1 MYIFYCVF
9 MSTVM
14 SLIYEFSGLN
24 GIKPA
29 NVFLSFLLFLFIN
42 MTITSPNV
50 RYKRRI
56 VIFYF
61 IITILAICNAAK
73 VRFQLAEI
81 SFFDVKLAK
90 AAGDI
95 AGLFLDKIPYT
106 QIAIILVTFIVIFIF
121 SLKYTLIFDNY
132 KFSKEIYQQYE
143 IEERWAQVDGIFSPI
158 FVRIIPFLLLISF
171 FIFTSAISK
180 FMSTSSF
187 GNLLISGKSMA
198 ENYYLETFVDKK
210 DVIAGLIRKIKKDEL
225 SKVDANDPLLKG
237 YPFNKQTN
245 MDVVV
250 IQSET
255 FFDILKYQDK
265 LEKNGL
271 VIHDDTITQYFRQY
285 QNEGISGQLYVPT
298 VGGGTVNTE
307 YEVLTGYGAKYFSKG
322 SIVFTSVLKDATN
335 SLPAYMKK
343 YVGNMKTMAIHNH
356 NADYWDR
363 DRVYPL
369 LDIDEFVDIT
379 QFTPEEQADLV
390 GAWMSDKTIFDM
402 TIRLLEKNPS
412 TNNFILPVTVQNH
425 GPFLGVKGSPIEVDN
440 VTQKDGWEIRN
451 YVANIKYS
459 DEQLKIFMDYINSRT
474 KPTMIVFYGDH
485 KPDPNYDMFKNS
497 PYYNENERIN
507 VFSTDY
513 FVWFNNAVQDPKLL
527 ALKGTKENISSASLN
542 RYIQMLLGDDSPVS
556 MYIYNYEKNP
566 ENYYNKNVIS
576 GVEDSLYRQI
586 STRFINNLIDYAKL
600 ENTENK

>member
-9 MSTVM
+9 MSFVM

-29 NVFLSFLLFLFIN
+29 NVFLSFLLFMLIN
-42 MTITSPNV
+42 LIITNPNV

-56 VIFYF
+56 TIFYF
-61 IITILAICNAAK
+61 IVTVLAICNAAK

-81 SFFDVKLAK
+81 SFCDVKLAK

-106 QIAIILVTFIVIFIF
+106 QIGIILVTFIVVFIF
-121 SLKYTLIFDNY
+121 SMKYTLIFDNY
-132 KFSKEIYQQYE
+132 KFSKETYEQCE
-143 IEERWAQVDGIFSPI
+143 IEERWEQVDGFFSPI
-158 FVRIIPFLLLISF
+158 FVRIIALLFLIAF
-171 FIFTSAISK
+171 FIFTASISK
-180 FMSTSSF
+180 VMSTSSF

-198 ENYYLETFVDKK
+198 ENYYLEKFVDKK
-210 DVIAGLIRKIKKDEL
+210 DAAALLIKKIKKDEL
-225 SKVDANDPLLKG
+225 SKVDVNDPLLKG
-237 YPFNKQTN
+237 YPYNKQTN
-245 MDVVV
+245 IDVIV

-255 FFDILKYQDK
+255 FFDIAKYQDK
-265 LEKNGL
+265 LEKNGI
-271 VIHDDTITQYFRQY
+271 VIHDDTITKYFRQY
-285 QNEGISGQLYVPT
+285 QDEGISGQLYVPT

-322 SIVFTSVLKDATN
+322 SIVFTSVLKEATN
-335 SLPAYMKK
+335 SLASYMKK
-343 YVGNMKTMAIHNH
+343 YVGNMKTIGIHNH

-379 QFTPEEQADLV
+379 KFTPEEQADLV

-402 TIRLLEKNPS
+402 TIRLLEQNQY

-485 KPDPNYDMFKNS
+485 KPDPNYDIFKNS
-497 PYYNENERIN
+497 PYYTENDRIN

-513 FVWFNNAVQDPKLL
+513 FIWFNNAVQDPKLI

-542 RYIQMLLGDDSPVS
+542 RYIQMLLGDESPVS
-556 MYIYNYEKNP
+556 MYIYNYAKNP

-586 STRFINNLIDYAKL
+586 STRFINNMIDYTKL
-600 ENTENK
+600 ENK

>member
-9 MSTVM
+9 MSFVM

-29 NVFLSFLLFLFIN
+29 NVFLSFLLFMLIN
-42 MTITSPNV
+42 LIITNPNV

-56 VIFYF
+56 TIFYF
-61 IITILAICNAAK
+61 RVTVLAICNAAK

-106 QIAIILVTFIVIFIF
+106 QIGIILVTFIVVFIF
-121 SLKYTLIFDNY
+121 SMKYTLIFDNY
-132 KFSKEIYQQYE
+132 KFSKETYEQCE
-143 IEERWAQVDGIFSPI
+143 IEERWEQVDGFFSPI
-158 FVRIIPFLLLISF
+158 FVRIIALLFLIAF
-171 FIFTSAISK
+171 FIFTASISK
-180 FMSTSSF
+180 VMSTSSF

-198 ENYYLETFVDKK
+198 ENYYLEKFVDKK
-210 DVIAGLIRKIKKDEL
+210 DAAALLIKKIKKDEL
-225 SKVDANDPLLKG
+225 SKVDVNDPLLKG
-237 YPFNKQTN
+237 YPYNKQTN
-245 MDVVV
+245 MDVIV

-255 FFDILKYQDK
+255 FFDIAKYQDK
-265 LEKNGL
+265 LEKNGI
-271 VIHDDTITQYFRQY
+271 VIHDDTITKYFRQY
-285 QNEGISGQLYVPT
+285 QDEGISGQLYVPT

-322 SIVFTSVLKDATN
+322 SIVFTSVLKEATN
-335 SLPAYMKK
+335 SLASYMKK
-343 YVGNMKTMAIHNH
+343 YVGNMKTIGIHNH

-379 QFTPEEQADLV
+379 KFTPEEQADLV

-402 TIRLLEKNPS
+402 TIRLLEQNQY

-485 KPDPNYDMFKNS
+485 KPDPNYDIFKNS
-497 PYYNENERIN
+497 PYYTENDRIN

-513 FVWFNNAVQDPKLL
+513 FIWFNNAVQDPKLI

-542 RYIQMLLGDDSPVS
+542 RYIQMLLGDESPVS
-556 MYIYNYEKNP
+556 MYIYNYAKNP

-586 STRFINNLIDYAKL
+586 STRFINNMIDYTKL
-600 ENTENK
+600 ENK

>member
-245 MDVVV
+245 MDVIV

-425 GPFLGVKGSPIEVDN
+425 GPFLGVKGNPIEVDN

-586 STRFINNLIDYAKL
+586 STRFINNLIDYTKL

>member
-1 MYIFYCVF
+1 
-9 MSTVM
+9 M

-245 MDVVV
+245 MDVIV

-425 GPFLGVKGSPIEVDN
+425 GPFLGVKGNPIEVDN

>member
-9 MSTVM
+9 MSFVM

-29 NVFLSFLLFLFIN
+29 NVFLSFLLFMLIN
-42 MTITSPNV
+42 LTITNPNI

-56 VIFYF
+56 TIFYF
-61 IITILAICNAAK
+61 IVTVLAICNAAK

-106 QIAIILVTFIVIFIF
+106 QIGIILVTFIVVFIF
-121 SLKYTLIFDNY
+121 SMKYTLIFDNY
-132 KFSKEIYQQYE
+132 KFSKETYQQCE
-143 IEERWAQVDGIFSPI
+143 IEERWEQVDGFFSPI
-158 FVRIIPFLLLISF
+158 FVRIIALLFLIAF
-171 FIFTSAISK
+171 FIFTASISK
-180 FMSTSSF
+180 VMSTSSF

-198 ENYYLETFVDKK
+198 ENYYLEKFVDKK
-210 DVIAGLIRKIKKDEL
+210 DAAALLIKKIKKDEL
-225 SKVDANDPLLKG
+225 SKVDVNDPLLKG
-237 YPFNKQTN
+237 YPYNKQTN
-245 MDVVV
+245 MDVIV

-255 FFDILKYQDK
+255 FFDIAKYQDK
-265 LEKNGL
+265 LEKNGI
-271 VIHDDTITQYFRQY
+271 VIHDDTITKYFRQY
-285 QNEGISGQLYVPT
+285 QDEGISGQLYVPT

-322 SIVFTSVLKDATN
+322 SIVFTSVLKEATN
-335 SLPAYMKK
+335 SLASYMKK
-343 YVGNMKTMAIHNH
+343 YVGNMKTIGIHNH

-379 QFTPEEQADLV
+379 KFTPEEQADLV

-402 TIRLLEKNPS
+402 TIRLLEQNQY

-497 PYYNENERIN
+497 PYYTENDRIN

-513 FVWFNNAVQDPKLL
+513 FIWFNNAVQDPKLI

-542 RYIQMLLGDDSPVS
+542 RYIQMLLGDESPVS
-556 MYIYNYEKNP
+556 MYIYNYAKNP

-586 STRFINNLIDYAKL
+586 STRFINNMIDYTKL
-600 ENTENK
+600 ENK

>member
-9 MSTVM
+9 MSFVM

-29 NVFLSFLLFLFIN
+29 NVFLSFLLFMLIN
-42 MTITSPNV
+42 LTITNPNV

-56 VIFYF
+56 TIFYF
-61 IITILAICNAAK
+61 IVTVLAICNAAK

-106 QIAIILVTFIVIFIF
+106 QIGIILVTFIVVFIF
-121 SLKYTLIFDNY
+121 SMKYTLIFDNY
-132 KFSKEIYQQYE
+132 KFSKETYQQCE
-143 IEERWAQVDGIFSPI
+143 IEERWEQVDGFFSPI
-158 FVRIIPFLLLISF
+158 FVRIIALLFLIAF
-171 FIFTSAISK
+171 FIFTASISK
-180 FMSTSSF
+180 VMSTSSF

-198 ENYYLETFVDKK
+198 ENYYLEKFVDKK
-210 DVIAGLIRKIKKDEL
+210 DAAALLIRKIKKDEL
-225 SKVDANDPLLKG
+225 SKVDVNDPLLKG
-237 YPFNKQTN
+237 YPYNKQTN
-245 MDVVV
+245 MDVIV

-255 FFDILKYQDK
+255 FFDIAKYQDK
-265 LEKNGL
+265 LEKNGI
-271 VIHDDTITQYFRQY
+271 VIHDDTITKYFRQY
-285 QNEGISGQLYVPT
+285 QDEGISGQLYVPT

-322 SIVFTSVLKDATN
+322 SIVFTSVLKEATN
-335 SLPAYMKK
+335 SLASYMKK
-343 YVGNMKTMAIHNH
+343 YVGNMKTIGIHNH

-379 QFTPEEQADLV
+379 KFTPEEQADLV

-402 TIRLLEKNPS
+402 TIRLLEQNQY

-497 PYYNENERIN
+497 PYYTENDRIN

-513 FVWFNNAVQDPKLL
+513 FIWFNNAVQDPKLI

-542 RYIQMLLGDDSPVS
+542 RYIQMLLGDESPVS
-556 MYIYNYEKNP
+556 MYIYNYAKNP

-586 STRFINNLIDYAKL
+586 STRFINNMIDYTKL
-600 ENTENK
+600 EN

>member
-143 IEERWAQVDGIFSPI
+143 IEEKWAKVDDIFSPI
-158 FVRIIPFLLLISF
+158 YVRIIPFLLFIGF
-171 FIFTSAISK
+171 FVFTASVSK

-210 DVIAGLIRKIKKDEL
+210 DAVAGLIRKIKKDEL
-225 SKVDANDPLLKG
+225 SQVDVNDPLLKG
-237 YPFNKQTN
+237 YPFNKQTD
-245 MDVVV
+245 MDVIV

-285 QNEGISGQLYVPT
+285 QDEGISGQLYVPT

-542 RYIQMLLGDDSPVS
+542 RYIQMLLGDDSPIS
-556 MYIYNYEKNP
+556 MYIYNYAKNP

-586 STRFINNLIDYAKL
+586 STRFINNLIDYTKL

>member
-9 MSTVM
+9 MSFVM

-29 NVFLSFLLFLFIN
+29 NVFLSFLLFMLIN
-42 MTITSPNV
+42 LTITNPNV

-56 VIFYF
+56 TIFYF
-61 IITILAICNAAK
+61 IVTVLAICNAAK

-106 QIAIILVTFIVIFIF
+106 QIGIILVTFIVVFIF
-121 SLKYTLIFDNY
+121 SMKYTLIFDNY
-132 KFSKEIYQQYE
+132 KFSKETYQQCE
-143 IEERWAQVDGIFSPI
+143 IEERWEQVDGFFSPI
-158 FVRIIPFLLLISF
+158 FVRIIALLFLIAF
-171 FIFTSAISK
+171 FIFTASISK
-180 FMSTSSF
+180 VMSTSSF

-198 ENYYLETFVDKK
+198 ENYYLEKFVDKK
-210 DVIAGLIRKIKKDEL
+210 DAAALLIRKIKKDEL
-225 SKVDANDPLLKG
+225 SKVDVNDPLLKG
-237 YPFNKQTN
+237 YPYNKQTN
-245 MDVVV
+245 MDVIV

-255 FFDILKYQDK
+255 FFDIAKYQDK
-265 LEKNGL
+265 LEKNGI
-271 VIHDDTITQYFRQY
+271 VIHDDTITKYFRQY
-285 QNEGISGQLYVPT
+285 QDEGISGQLYVPT

-322 SIVFTSVLKDATN
+322 SIVFTSVLKEATN
-335 SLPAYMKK
+335 SLASYMKK
-343 YVGNMKTMAIHNH
+343 YVGNMKTIGIHNH

-379 QFTPEEQADLV
+379 KFTPEEQADLV

-402 TIRLLEKNPS
+402 TIRLLEQNQY

-497 PYYNENERIN
+497 PYYTENDRIN

-513 FVWFNNAVQDPKLL
+513 FIWFNNAVQDPKLI

-542 RYIQMLLGDDSPVS
+542 RYIQMLLGDESPVS
-556 MYIYNYEKNP
+556 MYIYNYAKNP

-586 STRFINNLIDYAKL
+586 STRFINNMIDYTKL
-600 ENTENK
+600 ENK

>member
-9 MSTVM
+9 MSFVM

-29 NVFLSFLLFLFIN
+29 NVFLSFLLFMLIN
-42 MTITSPNV
+42 LIITNPNV

-56 VIFYF
+56 TIFYF
-61 IITILAICNAAK
+61 IVTVLAICNAAK

-106 QIAIILVTFIVIFIF
+106 QIGIILVTFIVVFIF
-121 SLKYTLIFDNY
+121 SMKYTLIFDNY
-132 KFSKEIYQQYE
+132 KFSKETYEQCE
-143 IEERWAQVDGIFSPI
+143 IEERWEQVDGFFSPI
-158 FVRIIPFLLLISF
+158 FVRIIALLFLIAF
-171 FIFTSAISK
+171 FIFTASISK
-180 FMSTSSF
+180 VMSTSSF

-198 ENYYLETFVDKK
+198 ENYYLEKFVDKK
-210 DVIAGLIRKIKKDEL
+210 DAAALLIRKIKKDEL
-225 SKVDANDPLLKG
+225 SKVDVNDPLLKG
-237 YPFNKQTN
+237 YPYNKQTN
-245 MDVVV
+245 MDVIV

-255 FFDILKYQDK
+255 FFDIAKYQDK
-265 LEKNGL
+265 LEKNGI
-271 VIHDDTITQYFRQY
+271 VIHDDTITKYFRQY
-285 QNEGISGQLYVPT
+285 QDEGISGQLYVPT

-322 SIVFTSVLKDATN
+322 SIVFTSVLKEATN
-335 SLPAYMKK
+335 SLASYMKK
-343 YVGNMKTMAIHNH
+343 YVGNMKTIGIHNH

-379 QFTPEEQADLV
+379 KFTPEEQADLV

-402 TIRLLEKNPS
+402 TIRLLEQNQN

-485 KPDPNYDMFKNS
+485 KPDPNYDIFKNS
-497 PYYNENERIN
+497 PYYTENDRIN

-513 FVWFNNAVQDPKLL
+513 FIWFNNAVQDPKLI

-542 RYIQMLLGDDSPVS
+542 RYIQMLLGDESPVS
-556 MYIYNYEKNP
+556 MYIYNYAKNP

-586 STRFINNLIDYAKL
+586 STRFINNMIDYTKL
-600 ENTENK
+600 ENK

>member
-245 MDVVV
+245 MDVIV

-343 YVGNMKTMAIHNH
+343 YVDNMKTMAIHNH

-425 GPFLGVKGSPIEVDN
+425 GPFLGVKGNPIEVDN

-586 STRFINNLIDYAKL
+586 STRFINNLIDYTKL

>member
-1 MYIFYCVF
+1 
-9 MSTVM
+9 M

-106 QIAIILVTFIVIFIF
+106 QIAIILVTFIAIFIF

-586 STRFINNLIDYAKL
+586 STRFINNLIDYTKL

>member
-9 MSTVM
+9 MSFVM

-29 NVFLSFLLFLFIN
+29 NVFLSFLLFMLIN
-42 MTITSPNV
+42 LIITNPNV

-56 VIFYF
+56 TIFYF
-61 IITILAICNAAK
+61 IVTVLAICNAAK

-106 QIAIILVTFIVIFIF
+106 QIGIILVTFIVVFIF
-121 SLKYTLIFDNY
+121 SMKYTLIFDNY
-132 KFSKEIYQQYE
+132 KFSKETYEQYE
-143 IEERWAQVDGIFSPI
+143 IEERWEQVDGFFSPI
-158 FVRIIPFLLLISF
+158 FVRIIALLFLIAF
-171 FIFTSAISK
+171 FIFTASISK
-180 FMSTSSF
+180 VMSTSSF

-198 ENYYLETFVDKK
+198 ENYYLEKFVDKK
-210 DVIAGLIRKIKKDEL
+210 DAAALLIRKIKKDEL
-225 SKVDANDPLLKG
+225 SKVDVNDPLLKG
-237 YPFNKQTN
+237 YPYNKQTN
-245 MDVVV
+245 MDVIV

-255 FFDILKYQDK
+255 FFDIAKYQDK
-265 LEKNGL
+265 LEKNGI
-271 VIHDDTITQYFRQY
+271 VIHDDTITKYFRQY
-285 QNEGISGQLYVPT
+285 QDEGISGQLYVPT

-322 SIVFTSVLKDATN
+322 SIVFTSVLKEATN
-335 SLPAYMKK
+335 SLASYMKK
-343 YVGNMKTMAIHNH
+343 YVGNMKTIGIHNH

-379 QFTPEEQADLV
+379 KFTPEEQADLV

-402 TIRLLEKNPS
+402 TIRLLEQNQY

-497 PYYNENERIN
+497 PYYTENDRIN

-513 FVWFNNAVQDPKLL
+513 FIWFNNAVQDPKLI

-542 RYIQMLLGDDSPVS
+542 RYIQMLLGDESPVS
-556 MYIYNYEKNP
+556 MYIYNYAKNP

-586 STRFINNLIDYAKL
+586 STRFINNMIDYTKL
-600 ENTENK
+600 EN

>member
-9 MSTVM
+9 MSFVM

-29 NVFLSFLLFLFIN
+29 NVFLSFLLFMLIN
-42 MTITSPNV
+42 LIITNPNV

-56 VIFYF
+56 TIFYF
-61 IITILAICNAAK
+61 IVTVLAICNAAK

-106 QIAIILVTFIVIFIF
+106 QIGIILVTFIVVFIF
-121 SLKYTLIFDNY
+121 SMKYTLIFDNY
-132 KFSKEIYQQYE
+132 KFSKETYEQCE
-143 IEERWAQVDGIFSPI
+143 IEERWEQVDGFFSPI
-158 FVRIIPFLLLISF
+158 FVRIIALLFLIAF
-171 FIFTSAISK
+171 FIFTASISK
-180 FMSTSSF
+180 VMSTSSF

-198 ENYYLETFVDKK
+198 ENYYLEKFVDKK
-210 DVIAGLIRKIKKDEL
+210 DAAALLIKKIKKDEL
-225 SKVDANDPLLKG
+225 SKVDVNDPLLKG
-237 YPFNKQTN
+237 YPYNKQTN
-245 MDVVV
+245 MDVIV

-255 FFDILKYQDK
+255 FFDIAKYQDK
-265 LEKNGL
+265 LEKNGI
-271 VIHDDTITQYFRQY
+271 VIHDDTITKYFRQY
-285 QNEGISGQLYVPT
+285 QDEGISGQLYVPT

-322 SIVFTSVLKDATN
+322 SIVFTSVLKEATN
-335 SLPAYMKK
+335 SLASYMKK
-343 YVGNMKTMAIHNH
+343 YVGNMKTIGIHNH

-379 QFTPEEQADLV
+379 KFTPEEQADLV

-402 TIRLLEKNPS
+402 TIRLLEQNQN

-497 PYYNENERIN
+497 PYYTENDRIN

-513 FVWFNNAVQDPKLL
+513 FIWFNNAVQDPKLI

-542 RYIQMLLGDDSPVS
+542 RYIQMLLGDESPVS
-556 MYIYNYEKNP
+556 MYIYNYAKNP

-586 STRFINNLIDYAKL
+586 STRFINNMIDYTKL
-600 ENTENK
+600 ENK

>member
-9 MSTVM
+9 ISFVM

-29 NVFLSFLLFLFIN
+29 NVFLSFLLFMLIN
-42 MTITSPNV
+42 LIITNPNV

-56 VIFYF
+56 TIFYF
-61 IITILAICNAAK
+61 IVTVLAICNAAK

-106 QIAIILVTFIVIFIF
+106 QIGIILVTFIVVFIF
-121 SLKYTLIFDNY
+121 SMKYTLIFDNY
-132 KFSKEIYQQYE
+132 KFSKETYEQCE
-143 IEERWAQVDGIFSPI
+143 IEERWEQVDGFFSPI
-158 FVRIIPFLLLISF
+158 FVRIIALLFLIAF
-171 FIFTSAISK
+171 FIFTASISK
-180 FMSTSSF
+180 VMSTSSF

-198 ENYYLETFVDKK
+198 ENYYLEKFVDKK
-210 DVIAGLIRKIKKDEL
+210 DAAALLIKKIKKDEL
-225 SKVDANDPLLKG
+225 SKVDVNDPLLKG
-237 YPFNKQTN
+237 YPYNKQTN
-245 MDVVV
+245 MDVIV

-255 FFDILKYQDK
+255 FFDIAKYQDK
-265 LEKNGL
+265 LEKNGI
-271 VIHDDTITQYFRQY
+271 VIHDDTITKYFRQY
-285 QNEGISGQLYVPT
+285 QDEGISGQLYVPT

-322 SIVFTSVLKDATN
+322 SIVFTSVLKEATN
-335 SLPAYMKK
+335 SLASYMKK
-343 YVGNMKTMAIHNH
+343 YVGNMKTIGIHNH

-379 QFTPEEQADLV
+379 KFTPEEQADLV

-402 TIRLLEKNPS
+402 TIRLLEQNQY

-485 KPDPNYDMFKNS
+485 KPDPNYDIFKNS
-497 PYYNENERIN
+497 PYYTENDRIN

-513 FVWFNNAVQDPKLL
+513 FIWFNNAVQDPKLI

-542 RYIQMLLGDDSPVS
+542 RYIQMLLGDESPVS
-556 MYIYNYEKNP
+556 MYIYNYAKNP

-586 STRFINNLIDYAKL
+586 STRFINNMIDYTKL
-600 ENTENK
+600 ENK

>member
-9 MSTVM
+9 MSFVM
-14 SLIYEFSGLN
+14 SLIYEFYGLN

-29 NVFLSFLLFLFIN
+29 NVFLSFLLFMLIN
-42 MTITSPNV
+42 LIITNPNV

-56 VIFYF
+56 TIFYF
-61 IITILAICNAAK
+61 IVTVLAICNAAK

-106 QIAIILVTFIVIFIF
+106 QIGIILVTFIVVFIF
-121 SLKYTLIFDNY
+121 SMKYTLIFDNY
-132 KFSKEIYQQYE
+132 KFSKETYEQCE
-143 IEERWAQVDGIFSPI
+143 IEERWEQVDGFFSPI
-158 FVRIIPFLLLISF
+158 FVRIIALLFLIAF
-171 FIFTSAISK
+171 FIFTASISK
-180 FMSTSSF
+180 VMSTSSF

-198 ENYYLETFVDKK
+198 ENYYLEKFVDKK
-210 DVIAGLIRKIKKDEL
+210 DAAALLIKKIKKDEL
-225 SKVDANDPLLKG
+225 SKVDVNDPLLKG
-237 YPFNKQTN
+237 YPYNKQTN
-245 MDVVV
+245 MDVIV

-255 FFDILKYQDK
+255 FFDIAKYQDK
-265 LEKNGL
+265 LEKNGI
-271 VIHDDTITQYFRQY
+271 VIHDDTITKYFRQY
-285 QNEGISGQLYVPT
+285 QDEGISGQLYVPT

-322 SIVFTSVLKDATN
+322 SIVFTSVLKEATN
-335 SLPAYMKK
+335 SLASYMKK
-343 YVGNMKTMAIHNH
+343 YVGNMKTIGIHNH

-379 QFTPEEQADLV
+379 KFTPEEQADLV

-402 TIRLLEKNPS
+402 TIRLLEQNQY

-485 KPDPNYDMFKNS
+485 KPDPNYDIFKNS
-497 PYYNENERIN
+497 PYYTENDRIN

-513 FVWFNNAVQDPKLL
+513 FIWFNNAVQDPKLI

-542 RYIQMLLGDDSPVS
+542 RYIQMLLGDESPVS
-556 MYIYNYEKNP
+556 MYIYNYAKNP
-566 ENYYNKNVIS
+566 ENYFNKNVIS

-586 STRFINNLIDYAKL
+586 STRFINNMIDYTKL
-600 ENTENK
+600 ENK